1 MKINANIYTYY
12 LYIDIKF
19 LLYSWMKTT
28 TKLSGI
34 KLIDTKIIIRY
45 NVIIKI
51 LTTNWNIWKFF
62 YEINIIN

>member
-1 MKINANIYTYY
+1 
-12 LYIDIKF
+12 
-19 LLYSWMKTT
+19 MKTT

-51 LTTNWNIWKFF
+51 LTTN
-62 YEINIIN
+62 

>member
-12 LYIDIKF
+12 LYINIKF

-51 LTTNWNIWKFF
+51 LTTNWNISKFF